1 VPSTGRASG
10 TPSSVA
16 STSDRDGREGRLGS
30 SAARPGGRHRGARVA
45 AAVALAA
52 GSLGLSLAACG
63 SDPAPPEAPAT
74 TVPGGDVAVELH
86 DNMISEP
93 HLEVPVGASVR
104 WENLDPSEHE
114 LVSLSGDVIRSP
126 VLGQAASYTAQFEA
140 PGEYQ
145 YYCNIHNYMK
155 GTVVVG

>member
-1 VPSTGRASG
+1 M
-10 TPSSVA
+10 A
-16 STSDRDGREGRLGS
+16 ST
-30 SAARPGGRHRGARVA
+30 
-45 AAVALAA
+45 ALAA
-52 GSLGLSLAACG
+52 LAALAACG
-63 SDPAPPEAPAT
+63 SDPATSEAPVT
-74 TVPGGDVAVELH
+74 TLTGGDVVVELH
-86 DNMISEP
+86 DNTISAP
-93 HLEVPVGASVR
+93 RLEVPVGASVR

-140 PGEYQ
+140 PGEYP

>member
-1 VPSTGRASG
+1 VR
-10 TPSSVA
+10 
-16 STSDRDGREGRLGS
+16 R
-30 SAARPGGRHRGARVA
+30 RGARVA
-45 AAVALAA
+45 IAVAVALAA
-52 GSLGLSLAACG
+52 GSLGGSLAACG
-63 SDPAPPEAPAT
+63 SDAATSEAPAT
-74 TVPGGDVAVELH
+74 TTAAGDVVVELH
-86 DNMISEP
+86 DNTISEP
-93 HLEVPVGASVR
+93 HLEVPVGTSVQ

-126 VLGQAASYTAQFEA
+126 VLGQAASYTVQFEA